1 MTLDGTSSQFWW
13 GDKYGLI
20 WHGHMDETPTSLSWR
35 ITPQG
40 LGGRY
45 EAYVKTHDFDT
56 GDQLPMAHLTDVR
69 VERRMENRGTGSMLV
84 RRVIEECKRRGH
96 KGIKGDLS
104 RKDSDHFDKLKHLYE
119 KLGFTVIF
127 YEPEHPDYRNP
138 WDGKI
143 TLVFGEE

>member
-1 MTLDGTSSQFWW
+1 MTAYAVSGRFQWRDRH
-13 GDKYGLI
+13 GLL
-20 WHGHMDETPTSLSWR
+20 WSGHMEDTPPFLTWR
-35 ITPQG
+35 IRPEN

-56 GDQLPMAHLTDVR
+56 GEQLPMAYLIDVR
-69 VERRMENRGTGSMLV
+69 ISKRMENRDAGAMLV

-104 RKDSDHFDKLKHLYE
+104 RKDSDLFDKLKHLYE

-143 TLVFGEE
+143 EMTFGEE